1 MATRWADFDG
11 AKPAAQTP
19 YVGMV
24 DGVEDEGG
32 EGEGGKGGG
41 GGGGGEQKQ
50 TDREAR
56 RRASVRAQL
65 EEGGEQKQTD
75 REAYFNLCRGSLGPG
90 MLALP
95 HVFSLVGWSLGMLLL
110 ALLSAAIWLNMVLLV
125 EVRHFLGRSTQQ
137 LRRAPAAAW
146 FSPHRL
152 GADVRTYPEIG
163 RAVWGRAGHAA
174 VECVLVALELGI
186 CTVYFVF
193 LSTNLGIVLGDGA
206 ATVRGH
212 RLLMAALFAPLAAL
226 TQLRFVRQLA
236 PLSAFANLCMLGAIA
251 LVVVLSARQITTEG
265 ADPSF
270 TALHTPLSQL
280 PFFLATV
287 VYSYEGC
294 GALLPIEN
302 ALAAPAHF
310 RRIAARGFATFFGC
324 YAVIGLLGYGAFALG
339 AGSAIPVGDR
349 GSISAVIKYAMP
361 DSVAADVLNVAV
373 VVAVALTFPL
383 QFFSAAETLE
393 KSLGWGGGGGG
404 GGEEGDGGNLG
415 GGGGWCSSP
424 REVRRTC
431 FRCFLCA
438 VALALALSIPHLSI
452 IIALLGAVC
461 GGAIELVLPPALV
474 LGSGMC
480 SAADLPRSSVLGGLS
495 VRSRQA
501 LMLAQ
506 LALGLGIMFSG
517 AAQAIAELADAM

>member
-11 AKPAAQTP
+11 AKQPAAQTP

-24 DGVEDEGG
+24 DGVE
-32 EGEGGKGGG
+32 GEGG
-41 GGGGGEQKQ
+41 
-50 TDREAR
+50 
-56 RRASVRAQL
+56 S
-65 EEGGEQKQTD
+65 GEQKQTD

-110 ALLSAAIWLNMVLLV
+110 ALLSVAIWLNMVLLV

-193 LSTNLGIVLGDGA
+193 LSTNLGIVLGAGA

-212 RLLMAALFAPLAAL
+212 RLLMAAFFAPLAAL

-251 LVVVLSARQITTEG
+251 LVVALSARQISTEG

-310 RRIAARGFATFFGC
+310 RRIASRGFATFFCC
-324 YAVIGLLGYGAFALG
+324 YSVIGLLGYGAFAFG
-339 AGSAIPVGDR
+339 AGGAIPVGDR

-393 KSLGWGGGGGG
+393 KSMGWGGD
-404 GGEEGDGGNLG
+404 GGEGGGGNLG

-517 AAQAIAELADAM
+517 AAQAIAQLANAM